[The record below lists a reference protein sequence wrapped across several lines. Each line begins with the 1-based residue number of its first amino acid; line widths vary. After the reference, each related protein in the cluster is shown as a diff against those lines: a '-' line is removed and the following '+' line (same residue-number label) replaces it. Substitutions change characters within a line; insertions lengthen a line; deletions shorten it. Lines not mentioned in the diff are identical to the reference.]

1 MKLVLDS
8 SILIDHL
15 RGGSKWG
22 EILSNLEEEA
32 QFFIPTIVFYELFS
46 GKSSEN
52 AETSRKILHL
62 VKSFQRIELNEEI
75 AKKAGE
81 IYRDITTRLGVPDY
95 IIAASALAIGGT
107 VVTLNRKHFELIPGL
122 SLYSL

>member
-1 MKLVLDS
+1 MKLVIDS

-15 RGGSKWG
+15 RGGSKWRK
-22 EILSNLEEEA
+22 ILSNLEEET

-46 GKSSEN
+46 GKSSGN
-52 AETSRKILHL
+52 AETSRKILNL
-62 VKSFQRIELNEEI
+62 VKSFQRVELHEEI
-75 AKKAGE
+75 SKKAGE
-81 IYRDITTRLGVPDY
+81 LYRDITARLDVPDY

-122 SLYSL
+122 SLYLL